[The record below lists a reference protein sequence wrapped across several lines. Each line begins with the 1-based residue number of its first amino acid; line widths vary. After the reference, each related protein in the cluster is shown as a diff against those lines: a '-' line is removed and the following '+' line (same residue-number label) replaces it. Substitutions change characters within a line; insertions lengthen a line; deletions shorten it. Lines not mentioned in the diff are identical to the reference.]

1 MFFPIA
7 AKTLVSG
14 KDNSDGRK
22 NAVSVKQFNA
32 FKKLTTTGTG
42 LKHYELLT
50 FQKAKNYSTARVTRQ
65 SLYKCTT
72 KAIEKNTLPQYHK
85 NFLCLLIENPPV
97 RFPTALPKFISEISL
112 IFLTPFSLHNLKY
125 SSIRWM
131 FPS

>member
-1 MFFPIA
+1 MFRFYANLFCFLFFPIA

-42 LKHYELLT
+42 FKHYELLA

-65 SLYKCTT
+65 SLYKCAT
-72 KAIEKNTLPQYHK
+72 KAIEKIQVASNITK
-85 NFLCLLIENPPV
+85 TSCVCFLKIPLEKLKKLL
-97 RFPTALPKFISEISL
+97 L
-112 IFLTPFSLHNLKY
+112 
-125 SSIRWM
+125 
-131 FPS
+131 